1 MGTVP
6 IKPRSAA
13 SRVGPALERRA
24 RTPRLALLGGV
35 AILLG
40 CALASVAGRGPHPA
54 VTAAVSVTLVA
65 ATWALEQGARRASEA
80 QFRVKL
86 ERCEKALADRQ
97 QATSLILDN
106 IPQILLVLDATGQI
120 ISERSAVSDA
130 WLGPMPSSMSFPD
143 YVNRHSPQFAASL
156 RAGLEQLAEGVMPAE
171 VALAQLPPRLK
182 IKKRVLSCAYKSIV
196 LGGDNRLG
204 LLVTV
209 SDITGQLQ
217 RETAE
222 AAPRD
227 LLGILDLVRKDRAG
241 VINFLQEASLI
252 VEEIVTLQAS
262 NPTVT
267 NRLIHTLKGNAAQ
280 FGLSVVANACH
291 EFEERSHRDSTVSI
305 RECEK
310 ISIIWH
316 TVANQIA
323 AIIGGGAHRTVT
335 VDVSSYRSVLDLIRH
350 RKSHDELFAVM
361 ASWDR
366 DPVQARL
373 DGLGEFAERLGQQ
386 LGKAGLTTVREGNG
400 HRLDY
405 TDWAPFWTSCV
416 HVIRNAVDHG
426 IEDASERTAHG
437 KPSAGQVILRAE
449 IIDKCFV
456 VTIADDGRGINWEKL
471 AKKARA
477 AELPFATE
485 EQRLEVLF
493 SDGMSTRTLISAI
506 SGRGVG
512 LSAFRAEVLRRHGTV
527 EVTTVPRVGTT
538 FTARFPVESSSLSDI
553 VHAA

>member
-1 MGTVP
+1 MGTFP
-6 IKPRSAA
+6 INPRAAA
-13 SRVGPALERRA
+13 SRVGPPVEPRAL
-24 RTPRLALLGGV
+24 TPCLALLGGL

-40 CALASVAGRGPHPA
+40 CVLASVVGRGPHPA
-54 VTAAVSVTLVA
+54 VTAAVSFTLVA
-65 ATWALEQGARRASEA
+65 ATWALEHGARRRAEA
-80 QFRVKL
+80 QSKVDL

-106 IPQILLVLDATGQI
+106 IPQILLVLDATGKI
-120 ISERSAVSDA
+120 ISERSAVSDE
-130 WLGPMPSSMSFPD
+130 WLGPIPPSMSFLD
-143 YVNRHSPQFAASL
+143 YVGRHSPQFASSL
-156 RAGLEQLAEGVMPAE
+156 RAGLAQLAEDVIPAE
-171 VALAQLPPRLK
+171 VTLAQLPPRLK
-182 IKKRVLSCAYKSIV
+182 VNKRVLSCTYKSIG
-196 LGGDNRLG
+196 LGGDKRQG
-204 LLVTV
+204 LLVTLT
-209 SDITGQLQ
+209 DITGQLQ

-227 LLGILDLVRKDRAG
+227 LLGILELVRKDRAG
-241 VINFLQEASLI
+241 VVNFLQEGSLI
-252 VEEIVTLQAS
+252 VEEIIALQAS

-291 EFEERSHRDSTVSI
+291 ELEERIHRDSTVSI

-316 TVANQIA
+316 TVANQIGA
-323 AIIGGGAHRTVT
+323 FIGGGANRTVT
-335 VDVSSYRSVLDLIRH
+335 VDVSSYRTVMDLIRH
-350 RKSHDELFAVM
+350 RKSHEELFAAM

-386 LGKAGLTTVREGNG
+386 LGKDGLITVREGNG

-426 IEDASERTAHG
+426 IEDANERTVHG
-437 KPSAGQVILRAE
+437 KPSGGKVILRAE

-471 AKKARA
+471 AKKAQA

-512 LSAFRAEVLRRHGTV
+512 LSAFRAEVLRRRGTV
-527 EVTTVPRVGTT
+527 EVTTVPRAGTT
-538 FTARFPVESSSLSDI
+538 FTARFPIESSNLSEI

>member
-1 MGTVP
+1 MGIVP
-6 IKPRSAA
+6 IDPRAAA
-13 SRVGPALERRA
+13 SRAGPALEPRA
-24 RTPRLALLGGV
+24 LAPRLALLGAL
-35 AILLG
+35 AILVG
-40 CALASVAGRGPHPA
+40 CVVSFVVGPGTHPA
-54 VTAAVSVTLVA
+54 LTAAVSFMLVA
-65 ATWALEQGARRASEA
+65 TAWAIEQTARRRAEA
-80 QFRVKL
+80 RFKLDL
-86 ERCEKALADRQ
+86 ERREKALADCR

-106 IPQILLVLDATGQI
+106 ISQVLLLLDATGKI
-120 ISERSAVSDA
+120 LSERSAVSDE
-130 WLGPMPSSMSFPD
+130 WLGPMPPSMSFLD
-143 YVNRHSPQFAASL
+143 YVGLHSPEFAESL
-156 RAGLEQLAEGVMPAE
+156 RPGLVQLVEDVIPAE
-171 VALAQLPPRLK
+171 VTLAQLPARLK
-182 IKKRVLSCAYKSIV
+182 AGKRVLSCVYKSIV
-196 LGGDNRLG
+196 LAGDKRPG
-204 LLVTV
+204 LVVTLT
-209 SDITGQLQ
+209 DITGQLQ

-227 LLGILDLVRKDRAG
+227 LLGILDLVRRNRAG
-241 VINFLQEASLI
+241 VVNFLQEGSLI
-252 VEEIVTLQAS
+252 VEEIVALQAA

-291 EFEERSHRDSTVSI
+291 EIEERIHRSSTVSI

-310 ISIIWH
+310 LSIIWD
-316 TVANQIA
+316 TVANQIGA
-323 AIIGGGAHRTVT
+323 LIGGGAHRTVT
-335 VDVSSYRSVLDLIRH
+335 VDMGSYRSVMDLIRD
-350 RKSHDELFAVM
+350 RKSHEELFAAL

-386 LGKAGLTTVREGNG
+386 LGKDGLITVREGNG

-426 IEDASERTAHG
+426 IEDANERAAQG
-437 KPSAGQVILRAE
+437 KPSAGTVILRAE
-449 IIDKCFV
+449 IIEKDFV

-471 AKKARA
+471 AKRA
-477 AELPFATE
+477 QAADLPFATE

-512 LSAFRAEVLRRHGTV
+512 LSAFRAEVVRRRGTV

-538 FTARFPVESSSLSDI
+538 FTARFPVETSTVPEI